1 MEFSNQRRAIPRA
14 GFRVFFTL
22 PNCLRELLA
31 SFSAGSAR
39 CKGRTSS
46 LTSDR
51 AGSVMASVPAAWAD
65 GPCEDDGRA
74 GKAPMRA
81 HQNGFLE
88 QTFLDFARQ
97 VRPETKGAGADHLC
111 ESYRVLAHEHRP
123 AAALQQPRFTGYL
136 VLLLSK
142 DDLSASPAPRHRDG
156 DRPRRPRTTPPRLQA
171 ILKPRPKM
179 PR

>member
-46 LTSDR
+46 LTPDR
-51 AGSVMASVPAAWAD
+51 AAGVMASVPAAGAD
-65 GPCEDDGRA
+65 GPQVKRQCIPKRLIV
-74 GKAPMRA
+74 R
-81 HQNGFLE
+81 NGFLE

-97 VRPETKGAGADHLC
+97 VRQRRSRSPLRIVLC
-111 ESYRVLAHEHRP
+111 SD
-123 AAALQQPRFTGYL
+123 
-136 VLLLSK
+136 S
-142 DDLSASPAPRHRDG
+142 
-156 DRPRRPRTTPPRLQA
+156 
-171 ILKPRPKM
+171 
-179 PR
+179 